1 MYHTRAHFARQS
13 TGLAKGGMLFEKS
26 VCSNS
31 ICDLSRAVI
40 MSGKHSHKNG
50 FMNNGKRTRESAS
63 T

>member
-1 MYHTRAHFARQS
+1 
-13 TGLAKGGMLFEKS
+13 MLFEKS

-31 ICDLSRAVI
+31 ICGLSRAVI

>member
-1 MYHTRAHFARQS
+1 
-13 TGLAKGGMLFEKS
+13 MLFEKR

-31 ICDLSRAVI
+31 ICGPSGAVV
-40 MSGKHSHKNG
+40 MSGKHSRKDG